1 MRGGAA
7 LDILLAARRRWVCW
21 RLRLR
26 VWEVL
31 GLRVWGV
38 LGLER
43 EGIFVGGLGGWVG
56 GRVDGMG
63 RWMKIVEEDVLL
75 FEDCRADV
83 GS

>member
-1 MRGGAA
+1 M
-7 LDILLAARRRWVCW
+7 
-21 RLRLR
+21 
-26 VWEVL
+26 
-31 GLRVWGV
+31 